1 MLQNKIAV
9 VTGGTRGI
17 GYAIVQKF
25 LQNGAKVVLF
35 GSREETVVKA
45 VASLKEENPDW
56 DVSGAWPKLTDAAAM
71 ADEIAKIKEKYGRID
86 ILVNNAGGYPKEIYK
101 NIEHQAI
108 KIWEWSE
115 EQWDQIIKTNLR
127 IPFLVT
133 KNVVP
138 VMIKQGKGDIV
149 NVSSRMGRIAS
160 QMGAYAVAK
169 GGIVTMTKTTAIQ
182 TKEYG
187 IKCNAVSPGIVDT
200 PGQRVYN
207 HSVGQDGCPMGS
219 SKDVAKAIIYLLA
232 DSPAV
237 MTGQSIDLFTTNDY
251 KRHCHHWQCLL

>member
-1 MLQNKIAV
+1 MGKLEGKIAIVTGSGKGIGRDAALAIAAEGATV
-9 VTGGTRGI
+9 VTVARTQSDLDETVKMIEDAGGT
-17 GYAIVQKF
+17 AIS
-25 LQNGAKVVLF
+25 L
-35 GSREETVVKA
+35 SRDLTDGEQVADMVKTVV
-45 VASLKEENPDW
+45 D
-56 DVSGAWPKLTDAAAM
+56 
-71 ADEIAKIKEKYGRID
+71 KYGRID

-138 VMIKQGKGDIV
+138 VMIKQGKGD
-149 NVSSRMGRIAS
+149 
-160 QMGAYAVAK
+160 
-169 GGIVTMTKTTAIQ
+169 IVTMTKTTAIQ

-237 MTGQSIDLFTTNDY
+237 MTGQSIDLFTTV
-251 KRHCHHWQCLL
+251 